1 MMTEDQVKYY
11 KEFVEESLEGYA
23 NDPNPLNK
31 EFNKNMI
38 KLNKAKLQTINI
50 ILGIDIDQDYY
61 STLDIVDQPPIEF
74 RQF

>member
-1 MMTEDQVKYY
+1 MMTEDQVTTF
-11 KEFVEESLEGYA
+11 KEFVEDSIEKYK
-23 NDPNPLNK
+23 NDTDPLNK

-38 KLNKAKLQTINI
+38 KLNKGKLQAINI